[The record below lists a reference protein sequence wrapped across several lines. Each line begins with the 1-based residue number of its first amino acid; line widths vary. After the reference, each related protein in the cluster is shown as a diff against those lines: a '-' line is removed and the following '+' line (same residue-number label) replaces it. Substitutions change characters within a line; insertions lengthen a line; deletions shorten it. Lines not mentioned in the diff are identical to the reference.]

1 MIKSLLVGMYV
12 LSLEVCPD
20 PSALE
25 TFKHQIAYEMTEELR
40 PFEGLVSMHTDVWM
54 QGPITVFYVRDQARG
69 FAPNERPLYMFNP
82 HGRNGGAICSANDP
96 LQICLQKSLDI
107 KTVETTAQTCTAT
120 TIFVLYVGRPL

>member
-12 LSLEVCPD
+12 LSLQVCPD

-69 FAPNERPLYMFNP
+69 FAPNERPLS
-82 HGRNGGAICSANDP
+82 SA
-96 LQICLQKSLDI
+96 LMKS
-107 KTVETTAQTCTAT
+107 AQ
-120 TIFVLYVGRPL
+120 VVVGESGWRWEQDLEDE